1 MMDEKKS
8 EIKYDM
14 EGFSAVTE
22 AVRAL
27 VNRFPGLEAGESVA
41 FATLS
46 ERGGMALYPGDGAV
60 IDQERRSVTG
70 RVRQVCRYPF
80 VVLYRSGGLTE
91 ARRATAKERL
101 DALGRWL
108 GRQSVVLDGQ
118 VQRLA
123 EYPALTGGRRFLDFS
138 FQAPAYLH
146 ERDEHRTETWAVAL
160 AARYENIFTIN

>member
-1 MMDEKKS
+1 MMDEKKDA
-8 EIKYDM
+8 IKYDM

-41 FATLS
+41 FATLD
-46 ERGGMALYPGDGAV
+46 ERGGLAMFPGDGAV
-60 IDQERRSVTG
+60 VDQERRSVTG

-80 VVLYRSGGLTE
+80 VVLYRAGGLTE
-91 ARRATAKERL
+91 QRRAGAKERL

-108 GRQSVVLDGQ
+108 GRQTVAVDG
-118 VQRLA
+118 VSHRLA
-123 EYPALTGGRRFLDFS
+123 AYPPLTGGRRFLDFS

-146 ERDEHRTETWAVAL
+146 ERDEHQVETWAVAL
-160 AARYENIFTIN
+160 AARYENIFSAN